1 MNNKRDYYE
10 VLGVSKT
17 ASLQEIKTAYRR
29 LAKKYHPDVSSEANA
44 QAKFKE
50 VSEAYQVLSDSQK
63 RQQYDQFGH
72 AGVNGGAGNFNTF
85 FKDFNFEDVF
95 SGFSSFFDGQHQ
107 QHKRQKTKNTRAF
120 FVLDLSFEE
129 SMHGVKKMWKRDFE
143 KPCENCNATGAETK
157 NDIIKC
163 SQCHGKGYEIN
174 RSNSFFGMFQ
184 QQVVCSKCH
193 GQKTL
198 IKNKCRNCYGKKY
211 TLFPDELTIEVP
223 KGVSTGQQMR
233 FPNQGSFDE
242 MKGHNRDLYVEFNVA
257 ESPLYRREENDL
269 FVKVPVSYL
278 DSLLGNKVSIPTIDG
293 EKTVKLTTGINTGK
307 ILRLRN
313 YGAYNPN
320 NVRERGDLYV
330 EIIVNF
336 PKKIPRWLKPLIEKI
351 VENNEFEPNNEFIN
365 ELKRKKLL

>member
-1 MNNKRDYYE
+1 MNKKRDYYE

-44 QAKFKE
+44 QEKFKE
-50 VSEAYQVLSDSQK
+50 VSQAYQILSDPEK
-63 RQQYDQFGH
+63 RQKYDQFGH
-72 AGVNGGAGNFNTF
+72 AGVDNDGAGNFHTF
-85 FKDFNFEDVF
+85 FKDFNFEDIF
-95 SGFSSFFDGQHQ
+95 SGFSSFFDNQHQ
-107 QHKRQKTKNTRAF
+107 TKHRKSKNSQAF
-120 FVLDLSFEE
+120 LTLNLTFKEA
-129 SMHGVKKMWKRDFE
+129 MHGVQKTWKRNFE
-143 KPCENCNATGAETK
+143 QACQTCNATGAQTK

-184 QQVVCSKCH
+184 QQVICSKCR
-193 GQKTL
+193 GQKVL
-198 IKNKCRNCYGKKY
+198 IKNKCHTCRGKKF
-211 TLFPDELTIEVP
+211 TLVAEELTIDVP
-223 KGVSTGQQMR
+223 KGVSSGQQMR
-233 FPNQGSFDE
+233 YPNKGSFDE
-242 MKGHNRDLYVEFNVA
+242 ISGKNHDLYIEFNVSD
-257 ESPLYRREENDL
+257 SPLYRREENDL

-278 DSLLGNKVSIPTIDG
+278 DSLLGNKISIPTIDG
-293 EKTVKLTTGINTGK
+293 EKTVKLEVGISTGR

-320 NVRERGDLYV
+320 NQNQRGDLYV

-336 PKKIPRWLKPLIEKI
+336 PKKIPRSQKSLIEKM
-351 VENNEFEPNNEFIN
+351 VENNDFEPNNEFIL